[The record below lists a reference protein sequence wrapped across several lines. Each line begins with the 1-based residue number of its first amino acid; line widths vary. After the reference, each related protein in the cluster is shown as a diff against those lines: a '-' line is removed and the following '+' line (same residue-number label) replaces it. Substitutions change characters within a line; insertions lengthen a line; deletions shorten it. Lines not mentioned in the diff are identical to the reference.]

1 MFRDVAVIEV
11 IAWTSSSNTL
21 PPTMP
26 QEGVGD
32 SSSSSEFKDNQFDM
46 NMDIDSLLQGHTNQ
60 SRCSGHSELVNQYPP
75 HRRKRRR

>member
-1 MFRDVAVIEV
+1 MFRDVAIIGV
-11 IAWTSSSNTL
+11 IAWTSFSNTL
-21 PPTMP
+21 QQ

-46 NMDIDSLLQGHTNQ
+46 NMDVDSLLQGHTNQ